1 MKNEFLINDRINT
14 LNIGEDSKDILLY
27 IHGLGADKEFILRFS
42 DLLKSKYNI
51 FSIDLPCHGKD
62 KTNYKEFNLDIC
74 IKYVLDTIS
83 YLKNKYNSNIYLFG
97 SSYGGFVILNGYER
111 ITKNVKKIYLMNPA
125 INFCEIMERKVR
137 VLDEDY
143 YKENEYLPLYSNVKI
158 YHKAYLEFKEADKYV
173 KNHYYKNVYIVQG
186 NIDRTVL
193 VNDILD
199 FVNKN
204 KLIYKIIENG
214 KHELYGFEEEI
225 VNFILEN

>member
-1 MKNEFLINDRINT
+1 MKEEFLIKNKINT
-14 LNIGEDSKDILLY
+14 LSITDGNKDILLY
-27 IHGLGADKEFILRFS
+27 IHGLGANKEFILRFS
-42 DLLKSKYNI
+42 DSLKDKYNI
-51 FSIDLPCHGKD
+51 FSIDMPCHGKD
-62 KTNYKEFNLDIC
+62 KTNIEKFNLDIC
-74 IKYVLDTIS
+74 KSYVLDTIL
-83 YLKNKYNSNIYLFG
+83 YLKEKYNTNIYLFG
-97 SSYGGFVILNGYER
+97 SSYGGYVILNCYDE
-111 ITKNVKKIYLMNPA
+111 IIKYVKKIYLMNPA

-143 YKENEYLPLYSNVKI
+143 YKKNEYLPLYSNVKI

-186 NIDRTVL
+186 DIDRTVL

-214 KHELYGFEEEI
+214 KHELYNFEKEI